1 MRSACGAR
9 ARDRAVAS
17 FIRRDRCSP
26 DHVSV
31 VETPVV
37 ETPVVET
44 LWTTTVVVSAAW
56 ASIMR
61 RLAQTTP
68 EEREEF
74 ARQAAREASESLP
87 RCSSPTRRQ

>member
-1 MRSACGAR
+1 MALVRAIERWHRSS
-9 ARDRAVAS
+9 AVTDAP
-17 FIRRDRCSP
+17 RTTL
-26 DHVSV
+26 SV